1 MFMSKPLFTL
11 LASAVMMGSAA
22 TAFAQTPE
30 QSAGLQLARSNNC
43 LACHQ
48 VDQKRV
54 GPAFTV
60 IAERFAGNEGAG
72 AHLAQSIMKGS
83 RGQWGPVPMPAQPHV
98 SDANAQLIA
107 AWILSLNSK
116 N

>member
-1 MFMSKPLFTL
+1 
-11 LASAVMMGSAA
+11 MMGIAA
-22 TAFAQTPE
+22 TASVQASEQT
-30 QSAGLQLARSNNC
+30 AGLQLARANNC

-60 IAERFAGNEGAG
+60 IAERFAGNEGAA
-72 AHLAQSIMKGS
+72 AHLAQSIRKGS
-83 RGQWGPVPMPAQPHV
+83 RGQWGPVPMPAQPQV
-98 SDANAQLIA
+98 NDANAQLIA
-107 AWILSLNSK
+107 AWILSLSSK